1 MNKKI
6 LTAVLAV
13 AVLLIVL
20 FLAFAIDHRE
30 NNASDPDGSAVSNSS
45 DAASE
50 VESADVSDT
59 TSEQES
65 VGSESD
71 ASEEST
77 PSEEDSSAGNND
89 SSVPNE
95 ASKEETSKEES
106 RRPETSE
113 NNSEDTSEEA
123 SEDVSEEVSEEI
135 SEDASEEESL
145 PPVKEPD
152 TSMTYAEYIELS
164 AEEQQAHFESFASVD
179 DFFAWYNAAKKEY
192 DDEQSRVEVSGDIDI
207 GDIIGGKN

>member
-30 NNASDPDGSAVSNSS
+30 NSVSDPDGSAVSNSS

-65 VGSESD
+65 VGGESD

-95 ASKEETSKEES
+95 ASKEESK
-106 RRPETSE
+106 RPETSE

-123 SEDVSEEVSEEI
+123 SEDVSKEVSEEI

-152 TSMTYAEYIELS
+152 TSMTYAEYIALS